1 MGLVHQHLNIYR
13 ARVASMSKNF
23 IKQADDW
30 AQWKTA
36 IYSELEN
43 GDVYTDSSR
52 QGVSYL
58 YFTQDDLNA
67 ITPKIDNIAID
78 PSLYELVPTASNEDG
93 KYLASPLLLKALLA
107 LMKMVPSLSLLR
119 ITL

>member
-1 MGLVHQHLNIYR
+1 MGLVHQHLNIYPCPC
-13 ARVASMSKNF
+13 KNF

-93 KYLASPLLLKALLA
+93 KYLGFTFQESP
-107 LMKMVPSLSLLR
+107 SNHR
-119 ITL
+119 IQN